1 MNKIGLNLK
10 IFKPEETLNE
20 EIFNKI
26 YPNSAYKLSD
36 LLSNSL
42 SIEEIKKILSHG
54 LISKQSKTN
63 SFQNFL
69 SSRKKLF
76 NTYTL
81 PNLKQKQKKVF
92 SETKSATFA
101 QTPQKKTTDFEF
113 FSNTR
118 QSEEK
123 SANFRNFNNKFHF
136 VKSPTIKLTY
146 QLGPA
151 LTDTHSIHI
160 QGKLLERIM
169 MKNKKQNKNH
179 PFLSLGLKTENSQEM
194 KKNESTIKKKE
205 EMPKICVHEVE
216 FAKIY

>member
-1 MNKIGLNLK
+1 MNLK
-10 IFKPEETLNE
+10 ISKPEETLNE
-20 EIFNKI
+20 EIFNKL
-26 YPNSAYKLSD
+26 YPNSSYKLND

-81 PNLKQKQKKVF
+81 PSLKQKQTKPF
-92 SETKSATFA
+92 NETKSATFS
-101 QTPQKKTTDFEF
+101 QTPQRKASNFEF
-113 FSNTR
+113 FSHSK

-123 SANFRNFNNKFHF
+123 STNFRNFNNKFHF

-169 MKNKKQNKNH
+169 LKNKKQSKTH
-179 PFLSLGLKTENSQEM
+179 PFLSFGMQTNLSQEK
-194 KKNESTIKKKE
+194 KKNDRFPESTAKKKL
-205 EMPKICVHEVE
+205 EMPQICIHEVE